1 MKTSESILQEMK
13 SSTILTSNEYTF
25 SEYAEQLSAFQT
37 MICKMIAGND
47 YHEAMRVNDAI
58 CIMKNAAHKN
68 NLLDNMTIKKATR
81 LLQDLSREIAIT
93 MSGKAG
99 ERRLSEAM
107 EKIERSDA
115 TIYKNVYITDGKDET
130 ELDSIALTNSGI
142 VILEAKNAK
151 TNIVLAEDGRMMIN
165 GEACYGKISLGD
177 KMALKRRLLNQY
189 LTHEISE
196 RGMNIPICIDS
207 LIVFCPPPKKFIN
220 VDNQGCKESYC
231 FASNLAGKIEGYTG
245 NGSYNSD
252 QLRELSQII
261 SELKSGEKKFV
272 VGINYD
278 DFRCTLAEALAL
290 ISDSENE
297 NATESCNYQSPKQ
310 SVNTKENIKPAI
322 YKTVRKISYAAG
334 LTIVVSAIAIAVKS
348 NLLKW

>member
-1 MKTSESILQEMK
+1 
-13 SSTILTSNEYTF
+13 
-25 SEYAEQLSAFQT
+25 
-37 MICKMIAGND
+37 
-47 YHEAMRVNDAI
+47 
-58 CIMKNAAHKN
+58 
-68 NLLDNMTIKKATR
+68 
-81 LLQDLSREIAIT
+81 
-93 MSGKAG
+93 
-99 ERRLSEAM
+99 
-107 EKIERSDA
+107 
-115 TIYKNVYITDGKDET
+115 
-130 ELDSIALTNSGI
+130 
-142 VILEAKNAK
+142 
-151 TNIVLAEDGRMMIN
+151 
-165 GEACYGKISLGD
+165 
-177 KMALKRRLLNQY
+177 MALKRRLLNQY

-207 LIVFCPPPKKFIN
+207 LIVFCPPPKRFIN

-245 NGSYNSD
+245 NGSYNSN

-310 SVNTKENIKPAI
+310 SVNTKENVKPAI